1 MEVIKTLEIKATE
14 EELKKMYEKTNELF
28 LENGDDPLNSF
39 EEWKNYFTEELLVLE
54 VEDYIEE
61 LQDNKDIAH
70 VIWNSKIEIEKI

>member
-1 MEVIKTLEIKATE
+1 MEVIKTLKIKATE

-28 LENGDDPLNSF
+28 LENDDEPFNSF

>member
-28 LENGDDPLNSF
+28 EENDDDPFNSF
-39 EEWKNYFTEELLVLE
+39 EEWKNYFTKELLVLE
-54 VEDYIEE
+54 AEDYIEE